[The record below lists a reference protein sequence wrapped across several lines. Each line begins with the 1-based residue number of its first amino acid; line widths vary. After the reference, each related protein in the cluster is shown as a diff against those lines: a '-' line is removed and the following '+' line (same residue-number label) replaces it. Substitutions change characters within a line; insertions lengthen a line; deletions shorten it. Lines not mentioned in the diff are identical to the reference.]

1 MAKGFISAT
10 LVSLSIMAIWYALEY
25 MQFGQLQWNRTCDEV
40 VGVLYFIVLWIAFSR
55 WK

>member
-1 MAKGFISAT
+1 MAKGFVIAT

-40 VGVLYFIVLWIAFSR
+40 VSVLYFVALWIAFSR